1 MIKLLKIGLFIILI
15 SINTIYS
22 QNRNYHTVIKGET
35 IYSISKKYNLSIE
48 EIRSFN
54 KLESNT
60 LSIGQKI
67 YLEENIEKKEVETI
81 TIKEEGFASTISV
94 EDSSEKYLAL
104 HKTAS
109 IGTIIFVK
117 NQMNDNMVIVRDKI
131 SLRISNIAFE
141 KLDAK
146 DEKIPVELTYVND
159 NNER

>member
-15 SINTIYS
+15 
-22 QNRNYHTVIKGET
+22 
-35 IYSISKKYNLSIE
+35 SISKKYNLSIE

-67 YLEENIEKKEVETI
+67 YLEENIEKKEVETN

-117 NQMNDNMVIVRDKI
+117 NQIFILIVK
-131 SLRISNIAFE
+131 
-141 KLDAK
+141 
-146 DEKIPVELTYVND
+146 
-159 NNER
+159 